1 MEGWKRRFRRVWKDR
16 TLILMSVPALTM
28 LILFSYI
35 PMSGLVLAFKDFDYS
50 LGLYKSP
57 WCGLQNFR
65 LLFLN
70 GSTYWRITRNTI
82 GYYLLF
88 TVTGTVCEVGLA
100 IAVYEMV
107 FKKMGKALQSVL
119 ILPTFISWVAVSY
132 LVSAFLQSNTGLI
145 NQFLV
150 NIGKE
155 PIQFYLQSKYWP
167 LILLIVKL
175 WKGTGYGSVLYL
187 ATLTGI
193 DTDLYEAATL
203 DGANRRQQRRY
214 ITLPMLLPMITI
226 MTLLGVGN
234 ILHSDTGLFY
244 QVTKNTGALY
254 ETTQVLDS
262 YLLNAI
268 MSSSDYSAMA
278 AMTFYQS
285 VVGCVL
291 VVVTNLI
298 VRRLSPEHSRCEGGA
313 MTK

>member
-1 MEGWKRRFRRVWKDR
+1 MERWRKGFGRLWKDR
-16 TLILMSVPALTM
+16 TLILMSLPAVAM
-28 LILFSYI
+28 LILFSYV
-35 PMSGLVLAFKDFDYS
+35 PMSGLVLAFKKFDYS

-70 GSTYWRITRNTI
+70 GGTYWRITRNTI

-88 TVTGTVCEVGLA
+88 TVVGTVCEVGLA
-100 IAVYEMV
+100 IAVYELV
-107 FKKMGKALQSVL
+107 FKKAGKALQSVL

-132 LVSAFLQSNTGLI
+132 LVSAFLQTNTGLI
-145 NQFLV
+145 NQLLAALGKA
-150 NIGKE
+150 NI
-155 PIQFYLQSKYWP
+155 PFYLESKYWP
-167 LILLIVKL
+167 MILLIVKI

-187 ATLTGI
+187 AALTGI
-193 DTDLYEAATL
+193 DTELYEAATL

-214 ITLPMLLPMITI
+214 ITLPMLLPMVTI
-226 MTLLGVGN
+226 MTLLGVGG

-262 YLLNAI
+262 YLLNALTT
-268 MSSSDYSAMA
+268 SSDYSAMA

-285 VVGCVL
+285 VVGCIL

-298 VRRLSPEHSRCEGGA
+298 VRRISPENSLF
-313 MTK
+313 